1 MTAPLQ
7 KGASQNAPAP
17 GWDWERIAYL
27 VHLSR
32 ALDAL
37 EEKTLV
43 PERKIFYQFSARGHD
58 MAQIMLGQKLTRRDD
73 AICGYYRSRPIL
85 LSIGVAPEEALGSAL
100 MRAGGYSDGRDI
112 GTVFNYPNRDGP
124 SALPMCGG
132 VGAQYTPTAGWAQA
146 LEYRAKV
153 LKETDSEDAIA
164 VALGGDASVATNGFW
179 SALTMATTLNL
190 PMLFYIEDN
199 GYGISVPS
207 TFQTP
212 GANIAANL
220 KSFQN
225 LDVLS
230 GDGTNPDETAVLI
243 ERSLAH
249 VRARRGPALLHLTVP
264 RLEGHSFQDTQTY
277 KSESVVKAEWAR
289 DPLPKLRDYLV
300 PALFDD
306 AAWDAIAAKTA
317 EAVDVAHKAAEA
329 RPLVDPSRTAR
340 HVFFEDEMQM
350 EGGQWAQSCAPP
362 STNTES
368 RPEGQRI
375 NMVTAIRRTLEHEL
389 TVNPRV
395 LIFGEDVGP
404 KGGVHAVTL
413 GLQEKFGEARVF
425 DTSLSEEGIIGRA
438 VGMAIAG
445 LVPVPEI
452 QFRKYADPAMEQ
464 LNDCGTMRWR
474 TNNRFAAP
482 IVVRMPIGFFKCG
495 DPWHSQTNE
504 VQFVHSP
511 GWKVAAPSNA
521 EDAVGLLRASLRG
534 NDPVIFFEH
543 RAMLDAPSAR
553 RPWPGDD
560 FVLPF
565 GKARLVREGSDL
577 TIVTWGAMV
586 ERCEQAADDVS
597 VEIVDLRTLMPWD
610 RAAVIASVRRTRR
623 CLIVHEDLM
632 SAGFGAEIAAVV
644 AQECFLDL
652 DAPVSRLAMPDIPS
666 PHNPALM
673 EWALPSVETI
683 RGKVGELIGF

>member
-1 MTAPLQ
+1 MSAAPRE
-7 KGASQNAPAP
+7 KVSGANAAAP
-17 GWDWERIAYL
+17 DWRAVAY
-27 VHLSR
+27 HLHVSR
-32 ALDAL
+32 ALDLL

-58 MAQIMLGQKLTRRDD
+58 MAQILLGLKLTHKED

-85 LSIGVAPEEALGSAL
+85 LALGVDPADALGSSMA
-100 MRAGGYSDGRDI
+100 RAGGYSDGRDI
-112 GTVFNYPNRDGP
+112 GAVFNYPNKHGA

-153 LKETDSEDAIA
+153 LKEKDCGDAIA

-179 SALTMATTLNL
+179 SALTMATTLKL

-207 TFQTP
+207 NLQTP

-220 KSFQN
+220 ASFN
-225 LDVLS
+225 GLKVMA
-230 GDGTNPDETAVLI
+230 GDGTNPEEAASLIDDAVTF
-243 ERSLAH
+243 
-249 VRARRGPALLHLTVP
+249 VREQRAPVLLRLTVP

-277 KSESVVKAEWAR
+277 KSDDFVKSEWAR
-289 DPLPKLRDYLV
+289 DPLPKLQK
-300 PALFDD
+300 LFN
-306 AAWDAIAAKTA
+306 AKEWDKIAADA
-317 EAVDVAHKAAEA
+317 QNAVDKARADAEA
-329 RPLVDPSRTAR
+329 RPVTDPERTTQN
-340 HVFFEDEMQM
+340 VFFEGEMQ
-350 EGGQWAQSCAPP
+350 EKGGQANAGYEAPAAREEAQ
-362 STNTES
+362 
-368 RPEGQRI
+368 PEGQRI
-375 NMVTAIRRTLEHEL
+375 NMVTAIRRTLDHEL
-389 TVNPRV
+389 AVNPRV
-395 LIFGEDVGP
+395 LVFGEDVGP

-413 GLQEKFGEARVF
+413 GLQEKFGADRVF

-445 LVPVPEI
+445 LMPVPEI
-452 QFRKYADPAMEQ
+452 QFRKYADPAAEQ

-482 IVVRMPIGFFKCG
+482 MVVRMPIGFFKCG

-511 GWKVAAPSNA
+511 GWKVAVPSNA
-521 EDAVGLLRASLRG
+521 EDAVGLLRGALRG

-543 RAMLDAPSAR
+543 RAMLDATSAR
-553 RPWPGDD
+553 RPYPGDD

-565 GKARLVREGSDL
+565 GKARIVQEGGDL
-577 TIVTWGAMV
+577 TVVTWGAMV
-586 ERCEQAADDVS
+586 ERCEQAAEGAS
-597 VEIVDLRTLMPWD
+597 VEIIDLRTLMPWD
-610 RAAVIASVRRTRR
+610 REAVLASVKRTRR

-644 AQECFLDL
+644 AQECFFDL

-673 EWALPSVETI
+673 EWALPSVDGI
-683 RGKVGELIGF
+683 RAKIEELTSL

>member
-1 MTAPLQ
+1 M
-7 KGASQNAPAP
+7 PAHP
-17 GWDWERIAYL
+17 EPSVVPANSAKPEVDWRKAAYL
-27 VHLSR
+27 LHLSR
-32 ALDAL
+32 ALDEM

-58 MAQIMLGQKLTRRDD
+58 MAQILLGLHLTHSQD

-85 LSIGVAPEEALGSAL
+85 LALGVDPADALGSSMA
-100 MRAGGYSDGRDI
+100 RAGGYSDGRDI
-112 GTVFNYPNRDGP
+112 GAVFNYPNPNGC

-153 LKETDSEDAIA
+153 LKEKDCGDAIS
-164 VALGGDASVATNGFW
+164 VALGGDGSVATNGFW
-179 SALTMATTLNL
+179 SALTMATTLKL

-207 TFQTP
+207 TYQTP

-220 KSFQN
+220 SGFKG
-225 LDVLS
+225 LKVLS
-230 GDGTNPDETAVLI
+230 GDGTDPVEAAALIDEAVSFA
-243 ERSLAH
+243 RNQ
-249 VRARRGPALLHLTVP
+249 RAPVLLRLTVP

-277 KSESVVKAEWAR
+277 KSEGFVKSEWAR
-289 DPLPKLRDYLV
+289 DPLPKLRAHIASQIGEADWDRIG
-300 PALFDD
+300 ADAQRAAD
-306 AAWDAIAAKTA
+306 AARVT
-317 EAVDVAHKAAEA
+317 AEA
-329 RPLVDPSRTAR
+329 RPVTDVDRTTIN
-340 HVFFEDEMQM
+340 VFYEDEMQVK
-350 EGGQWAQSCAPP
+350 GGQWNAGYKAPASSEEP
-362 STNTES
+362 A
-368 RPEGQRI
+368 PEGQRI
-375 NMVTAIRRTLEHEL
+375 NMVTAIRRTLDHEL

-395 LIFGEDVGP
+395 LIFGEDIGP

-413 GLQEKFGEARVF
+413 GLQEKFGIDRVF

-438 VGMAIAG
+438 VGMAMSG
-445 LVPVPEI
+445 LMPVPEI
-452 QFRKYADPAMEQ
+452 QFRKYADPATEQ

-482 IVVRMPIGFFKCG
+482 MVVRMPIGFFKCG

-511 GWKVAAPSNA
+511 GWKVAVPSNA
-521 EDAVGLLRASLRG
+521 EDAVGLLRTSLRG

-543 RAMLDAPSAR
+543 RAMLDATSAR
-553 RPWPGDD
+553 RPYPGDD

-565 GKARLVREGSDL
+565 GRARIVREGSDL
-577 TIVTWGAMV
+577 SIVTWGAMV
-586 ERCEQAADDVS
+586 ERAEQAAEDAS
-597 VEIVDLRTLMPWD
+597 VEIIDLRTLMPWD
-610 RAAVIASVRRTRR
+610 RAAVLASVKRTRR

-644 AQECFLDL
+644 AQDCFLDL

-673 EWALPSVETI
+673 EWALPSVDGI
-683 RGKVGELIGF
+683 RAKINELIGF